1 VTDHWD
7 RLERRLSRLR
17 PRELSD
23 DLVCAID
30 RDLEAPQPSP
40 RADRL
45 LWCAIGSGA
54 LAACVIVGI
63 LIVQTNAG
71 SPAPLALTKT
81 DVPRLGSFADAIAR
95 ADAGTDDL
103 AR

>member
-1 VTDHWD
+1 MTNQFD
-7 RLERRLSRLR
+7 RLERRLARLR

-23 DLVCAID
+23 GLVGAIE
-30 RDLEAPQPSP
+30 RELEAPQPSP

-45 LWCAIGSGA
+45 LWCAIGAGA
-54 LAACVIVGI
+54 LAACVIVGM
-63 LIVQTNAG
+63 LIIQTTAE

-81 DVPRLGSFADAIAR
+81 NVPRLGSFADAMAR
-95 ADAGTDDL
+95 ADADTDDL